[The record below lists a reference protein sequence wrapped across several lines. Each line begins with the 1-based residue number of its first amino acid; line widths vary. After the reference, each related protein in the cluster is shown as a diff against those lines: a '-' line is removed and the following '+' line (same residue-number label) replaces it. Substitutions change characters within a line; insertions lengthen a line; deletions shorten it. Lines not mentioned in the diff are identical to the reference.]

1 MFRNFLVWGSR
12 IAFFAKRNSR
22 NSGRNSG
29 QLISNDFP
37 KLLSW
42 KIDENCESRRELH
55 PNAASKG
62 ATLSS
67 FFDVE
72 PSHLVAGC
80 AASHDA
86 GLDVPNQ
93 TTFFGLKCLRMVM
106 FHQKAHW
113 NTKAIEKTTVQ
124 HPEMLDKK
132 MWSDCMFVCMYVRTY
147 VRVYV
152 CLCMSMYVYVY
163 VCLCLCL
170 CMSMSMSMSMY
181 VYVYVCLCMSMYVY
195 VCLCMSMYVYVYVC
209 LCICLCLCLCMCMY
223 LYIYIYIYVCV

>member
-1 MFRNFLVWGSR
+1 M
-12 IAFFAKRNSR
+12 
-22 NSGRNSG
+22 
-29 QLISNDFP
+29 
-37 KLLSW
+37 

-106 FHQKAHW
+106 FIKRHIGTQR
-113 NTKAIEKTTVQ
+113 
-124 HPEMLDKK
+124 P
-132 MWSDCMFVCMYVRTY
+132 
-147 VRVYV
+147 
-152 CLCMSMYVYVY
+152 
-163 VCLCLCL
+163 
-170 CMSMSMSMSMY
+170 
-181 VYVYVCLCMSMYVY
+181 
-195 VCLCMSMYVYVYVC
+195 
-209 LCICLCLCLCMCMY
+209 
-223 LYIYIYIYVCV
+223 